1 MDCVDL
7 TVADQRAQQRH
18 GLVDATVALFSR
30 SSPDWL
36 LRLPLLLVSTS
47 QLLIMSILL
56 YIVLLYSLVM

>member
-18 GLVDATVALFSR
+18 GLADATVAL
-30 SSPDWL
+30 SSSSSLDWL
-36 LRLPLLLVSTS
+36 SRLLLLLVSTT